1 MRRRRHAAILAARR
15 GPPLEM
21 DHRRGDS
28 AAPDAKR
35 PAAAPGVLQ
44 GDCVPI
50 EEQAE
55 RRPAV

>member
-1 MRRRRHAAILAARR
+1 
-15 GPPLEM
+15 M

-44 GDCVPI
+44 GDCAPI